1 MSFSNDRYYEMKIPC
16 LDDAG
21 DYDNFGQIETV
32 PEDEVRIFLEPYF
45 KTTHFVI
52 KIYNAVDN

>member
-1 MSFSNDRYYEMKIPC
+1 MKIPC

-32 PEDEVRIFLEPYF
+32 PEDEVGLLEP
-45 KTTHFVI
+45 I
-52 KIYNAVDN
+52 NS